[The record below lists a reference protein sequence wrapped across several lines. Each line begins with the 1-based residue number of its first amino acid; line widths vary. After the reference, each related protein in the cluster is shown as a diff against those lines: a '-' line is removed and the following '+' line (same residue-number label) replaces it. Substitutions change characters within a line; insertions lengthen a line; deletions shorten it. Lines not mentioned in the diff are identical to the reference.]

1 MRHSSFREFRLE
13 FSGGRVQCVQHLWI
27 ARSVHPIAS
36 DLGSVQ
42 LEGDS
47 MSSRSRA
54 RWDRHVD
61 QVIRSQHYTWLGEG
75 LAGEPLGAA
84 LTDIMA
90 DIMHICARQGM
101 SWEQLLARSRAQ
113 FEREEA
119 EVAHASASTA

>member
-1 MRHSSFREFRLE
+1 MS
-13 FSGGRVQCVQHLWI
+13 
-27 ARSVHPIAS
+27 ARSRTH
-36 DLGSVQ
+36 
-42 LEGDS
+42 
-47 MSSRSRA
+47 
-54 RWDRHVD
+54 WDRHID

-75 LAGEPLGAA
+75 LAGEPLAGA

-119 EVAHASASTA
+119 AVAQTTVTTA

>member
-1 MRHSSFREFRLE
+1 MS
-13 FSGGRVQCVQHLWI
+13 
-27 ARSVHPIAS
+27 ARSRTH
-36 DLGSVQ
+36 
-42 LEGDS
+42 
-47 MSSRSRA
+47 
-54 RWDRHVD
+54 WDRHVD

-75 LAGEPLGAA
+75 LAGEPLAGA

-119 EVAHASASTA
+119 AVAHTTVTTA